1 MSAPRVFILAD
12 AAVRQRAADYLL
24 REAPAGW
31 EVLVHPEPMPDSKKR
46 RFHAVCGE
54 LAKSGVTWAGKRR
67 TQAEWKSLLIS
78 GHAVATGGTVELIQ
92 GLEGE
97 LIDIRESTSS
107 MDRRRGNSLVQ
118 YAEAFAINNGV
129 RLKALVPE
137 EA

>member
-1 MSAPRVFILAD
+1 MTARVFIIAND
-12 AAVRQRAADYLL
+12 AVRQRVSDYALHD
-24 REAPAGW
+24 APAGW
-31 EVLVHPEPMPDSKKR
+31 EVLFRPEPMPENKKK

-54 LAKSGVTWAGKRR
+54 LAKSGVAWAGRRR
-67 TQAEWKSLLIS
+67 TLPEWKTLLIS
-78 GHAVATGGTVELIQ
+78 GHAVATGQQVEVVQ

-129 RLKALVPE
+129 RLKALVSE

>member
-1 MSAPRVFILAD
+1 MTARVFILANE
-12 AAVRQRAADYLL
+12 AVRQRVADYVLHD
-24 REAPAGW
+24 APAGW
-31 EVLVHPEPMPDSKKR
+31 EVLVHPEPMPDGKKR

-54 LAKSGVTWAGKRR
+54 LAKSGVTWAGRRR
-67 TQAEWKSLLIS
+67 TKLEWKALLIS
-78 GHAVATGGTVELIQ
+78 GHAVATGQQVEVVQ

-129 RLKALVPE
+129 RLKALVSE